1 MFRKQPN
8 VYSLAH
14 FINIVSDDPEGR
26 SIYAHDG
33 SPIDV
38 VHLEERLRGQV
49 ATFWRAGWT

>member
-1 MFRKQPN
+1 MFRNQPN

-38 VHLEERLRGQV
+38 VHLEERLRRQV